1 MGQAQF
7 RSLMTLLAIN
17 AFLSFAV
24 PRISWQGHAGGLAA
38 GLLIA
43 AVWRQLP
50 PGTTSVQ
57 RALVAT
63 AAIAIAVTVVLLYP
77 IAPAGIPLR

>member
-17 AFLSFAV
+17 AFLSFTV

-38 GLLIA
+38 GL
-43 AVWRQLP
+43 AVAVGWRQLP
-50 PGTTSVQ
+50 RPTTSLR
-57 RALVAT
+57 RAAVA
-63 AAIAIAVTVVLLYP
+63 ALAAALAIAIVVS
-77 IAPAGIPLR
+77 